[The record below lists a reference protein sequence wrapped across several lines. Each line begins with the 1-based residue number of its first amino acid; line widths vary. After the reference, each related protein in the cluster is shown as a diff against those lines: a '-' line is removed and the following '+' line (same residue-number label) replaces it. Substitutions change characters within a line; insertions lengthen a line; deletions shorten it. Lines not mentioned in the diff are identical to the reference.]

1 MYFYYFHH
9 SVQIQPRCFVRFY
22 DKYIK
27 LCAAAGKSPS
37 AVAQEVGLYKSTV
50 SNWKNRGTNPT
61 DATAQKI
68 ADYFGVPVADLTA
81 EEQTKKPATVS
92 GDELDE
98 TTREIMDILSDLTP
112 EELALAKA
120 RLLKI
125 KESR

>member
-1 MYFYYFHH
+1 MTTFYKNYVF
-9 SVQIQPRCFVRFY
+9 F
-22 DKYIK
+22 
-27 LCAAAGKSPS
+27 CAQHGKSLS
-37 AVAQEVGLYKSTV
+37 AVAEAVGLSRT
-50 SNWKNRGTNPT
+50 SPNGWKKGKFPSEVNL
-61 DATAQKI
+61 AKLA
-68 ADYFGVPVADLTA
+68 AYFGISVAELTA

>member
-1 MYFYYFHH
+1 M
-9 SVQIQPRCFVRFY
+9 FY

>member
-1 MYFYYFHH
+1 MFFHK
-9 SVQIQPRCFVRFY
+9 FV
-22 DKYIK
+22 D
-27 LCAAAGKSPS
+27 LCNNVGKSPS
-37 AVAQEVGLYKSTV
+37 AVAEEIGFQRSVVTRWSKG
-50 SNWKNRGTNPT
+50 
-61 DATAQKI
+61 ATPRQATLQKI

>member
-1 MYFYYFHH
+1 MTDFYKRY
-9 SVQIQPRCFVRFY
+9 CE
-22 DKYIK
+22 
-27 LCAAAGKSPS
+27 LCAIKGKSASGVAS
-37 AVAQEVGLYKSTV
+37 AIGL
-50 SNWKNRGTNPT
+50 SNAAASGWKNGKFPSDVTL
-61 DATAQKI
+61 AKL

>member
-1 MYFYYFHH
+1 M
-9 SVQIQPRCFVRFY
+9 FY
-22 DKYIK
+22 DNYVK
-27 LCAAAGKSPS
+27 LCASIGKAPS
-37 AVAQEVGLYKSTV
+37 AVAEEIGLYKSTV

-61 DATAQKI
+61 DATAQRI
-68 ADYFGVPVADLTA
+68 AAYFGISVAELTA

-92 GDELDE
+92 GDELDPV
-98 TTREIMDILSDLTP
+98 TRDIMDILSDLTP

>member
-1 MYFYYFHH
+1 MSNFYNRY
-9 SVQIQPRCFVRFY
+9 CA
-22 DKYIK
+22 
-27 LCAAAGKSPS
+27 LCAASGKSVSGVAS
-37 AVAQEVGLYKSTV
+37 AIGL
-50 SNWKNRGTNPT
+50 SNAAASGWKKGKLPNDTT
-61 DATAQKI
+61 MAKLA
-68 ADYFGVPVADLTA
+68 AYFGISVAELTA

>member
-1 MYFYYFHH
+1 MNFYNKF
-9 SVQIQPRCFVRFY
+9 I
-22 DKYIK
+22 KYCT
-27 LCAAAGKSPS
+27 LAGKAPS
-37 AVAQEVGLYKSTV
+37 RAAMDIGLSKSTV
-50 SNWKNRGTNPT
+50 SNWKTRGTFPT

-68 ADYFGVPVADLTA
+68 ADYFGVPVSDLTA

-98 TTREIMDILSDLTP
+98 TTRDIMDILSDLTP